1 MAWWRRRHKPTHASV
16 PVRRQATWVAPAFP
30 PEVEEAIA
38 AAIAAPAPAVAA
50 APAPAVAAAPAPV
63 VPSLPEQRLA
73 PPVRLGFVDG
83 SEMHLF
89 AEDPRARALQAVADL
104 LVKTEPVPPTTNS
117 ERSDLG
123 ARRNV

>member
-1 MAWWRRRHKPTHASV
+1 MAWWRRRHKPTHASI
-16 PVRRQATWVAPAFP
+16 PVRRQPTWVAPAFP
-30 PEVEEAIA
+30 PEVED
-38 AAIAAPAPAVAA
+38 AVAA
-50 APAPAVAAAPAPV
+50 AVAAPAPV
-63 VPSLPEQRLA
+63 VPAVPEQRLA

-123 ARRNV
+123 VRRNV